1 MATRK
6 SARRVRR
13 RAAGSARS
21 TGRKIR
27 RTVRRAVRK
36 GNVARRKVARGKTAV
51 RRTVARRKTA
61 AAARGARRRA
71 APRSAAAI
79 RRKDGRPA
87 DWPALTPYMTVHDA
101 GASLKFYE
109 AAFGFKVT
117 GQVMRNDAGAI
128 MHAGMRLGDTA
139 IMFAPQNPSNEMRP
153 PASSGAPDSL
163 SLYVY
168 VADVDA
174 LAARAERAGA
184 KVLQRPADQFWGDRI
199 AVFKDPDGYHW
210 TFATN
215 VGEFDAGSAPQG

>member
-1 MATRK
+1 
-6 SARRVRR
+6 
-13 RAAGSARS
+13 
-21 TGRKIR
+21 
-27 RTVRRAVRK
+27 
-36 GNVARRKVARGKTAV
+36 VARRKVARGKTAV

>member
-6 SARRVRR
+6 SAT
-13 RAAGSARS
+13 RAR
-21 TGRKIR
+21 R
-27 RTVRRAVRK
+27 RTVRKVKSTVRK
-36 GNVARRKVARGKTAV
+36 ARRTVRKVARRKSAVRRKVARRKSAG
-51 RRTVARRKTA
+51 RRNV
-61 AAARGARRRA
+61 AARGTAARRTA
-71 APRSAAAI
+71 QVK
-79 RRKDGRPA
+79 RKDGRPA
-87 DWPALTPYMTVHDA
+87 DWPALTPYMTVSDA
-101 GASLKFYE
+101 GASLKFYD

-117 GQVMRNDAGAI
+117 GQVMRNDAGAV

-139 IMFAPQNPSNEMRP
+139 IMFAPQGMSNEMRA
-153 PASSGAPDSL
+153 PAASGATDSL

-168 VADVDA
+168 VSDVDA

-215 VGEFDAGSAPQG
+215 VGEFDAEKAPKD